1 MSYQLITNLVTDP
14 RAANASDGQ
23 YSAMWSYGIGDDAG
37 GGGGGEAWRYTTG
50 SPFADCTTFVGGPLK
65 GGTGAPGATVMNTV
79 LNSEL
84 VPVTP
89 GAVYSLR
96 IEGMVDQVVAGMTVA
111 LYVTFINSAN
121 TAVIQ
126 NTSLPQGIPVA
137 GQPKVYTVQVTAPQ
151 GAGLLRVGYVAT
163 VPIGSTLTGNMYA
176 TGAMVIPQNAGD
188 APYNGPYWDGDTP
201 ASGFS
206 TYAWLGVPN
215 QSASQQAVTIPNP
228 TAPPKAPS
236 VVPIATFRP
245 FRQLNVAEWSVQ
257 EDATPLDPSDTSG
270 GVGQMTLT
278 TNENG
283 DTEYLRRVPIDFSVP
298 SQGTTRGTVLS
309 VGATDGVAS
318 IVANSR
324 LDQLNVT
331 RDAAP
336 FTGMLSDGL
345 AYYLRLCGITTG
357 IAMDPDLSTV
367 TVNWPG
373 WSGIVWD
380 QIKKVCSALWIEC
393 SLVSN
398 NIVFRDIRQRT
409 AQNYRDSSVG
419 WSFADNS
426 IAQSVAGFYYTTSYS
441 TSVPVLPLGSWDAKV
456 QMFDGLAANTV
467 TTQTIS
473 TMPNSGEE
481 GFWASLT
488 SVQQPVAVSNVALG
502 DLSASQYSILAG
514 DNSQYDP
521 AAWYRLGGSV
531 TVSLGEDSRSIIVTV
546 VTPDDGAHAP
556 FSLAT
561 FTTVGEST
569 PLKSNSLRV
578 IGTGT
583 YGQKVKM
590 TLSTGRTKDETST
603 EVGTTVE
610 NEFIQTRQQLR
621 ECLLWAAAKYAGS
634 ATLNVTTGGIN
645 RLGESGSYR
654 YPTIAE
660 WNAEYAGKKLSDI
673 NTQYAGKK
681 AADLDAD
688 QYALVQQDF
697 ANQAFG
703 NIAGARVLHDNAYY
717 RISTATNAPASIT
730 YSAVRD
736 TTIGD
741 FDTVWAGK
749 KLADYNALWTTYRA
763 MDVDARPL
771 RTS

>member
-1 MSYQLITNLVTDP
+1 MSYQLITNLVPDP
-14 RAANASDGQ
+14 RAANTDILTWDYNYSDNTGG
-23 YSAMWSYGIGDDAG
+23 SSAG
-37 GGGGGEAWRYTTG
+37 GAAEVLDAG
-50 SPFADCTTFVGGPLK
+50 SPFPDASTYATGAIQ
-65 GGTGAPGATVMNTV
+65 GGTAGPGLVTMRTAIGDG
-79 LNSEL
+79 L
-84 VPVTP
+84 VPIVP
-89 GAVYSLR
+89 GDTYTAR
-96 IEGMVDQVVAGMTVA
+96 IQGMVDEVVAGMTLNLSIQFVNA
-111 LYVTFINSAN
+111 DNSAL
-121 TAVIQ
+121 VSQVDI
-126 NTSLPQGIPVA
+126 PQAAPVA
-137 GQPKVYTVQVTAPQ
+137 NVPTTLLTQVVAPTGARNIRVQYAI
-151 GAGLLRVGYVAT
+151 T
-163 VPIGSTLTGNMYA
+163 VPIGSAITGNLYA
-176 TGAMVIPQNAGD
+176 TAAMVIPQNASD
-188 APYNGPYWDGDTP
+188 APYNGPYFDGDTS
-201 ASGFS
+201 ATGNS
-206 TYAWLGVPN
+206 TFAWLGVPWR
-215 QSASQQAVTIPNP
+215 SPSQQTLTIPNP